1 MKMKLFTSVAFAAL
15 LIPGAAFAQSTG
27 SVDFEKGGEDIV
39 VTARTTKGIEGIQSP
54 DTSKAKGVLTQE
66 FIAKQTPGN
75 SILDTINNLPGV
87 SFQNND
93 PFGSAGGT
101 LTIRGFDASRISLT
115 FDGIP
120 LNDTGNYALYSNQ
133 QLDPELIEQV
143 NVNYG
148 STDVD
153 SPSAAA
159 TGSTVNYR
167 TVNPTDDFGARLEG
181 SAGEYQFFRIF
192 GKVDTGVFTP
202 FGTKAWFSASSAE
215 NNVVFNDFGKIRKQQ
230 YNAKV
235 YQPIGNNGDFISV
248 SGNYNQN
255 RNNFFGSAPLRFD
268 TNVFSQITAPNA
280 ANPNTPTNII
290 TTLNPLLITGAP
302 RFAGT
307 GSANRFPLGRD
318 ELPYSVARCTINGGT
333 PGVADAPANVVAPGA
348 SNNGSACGTAFDE
361 RYNPSNTGSIR
372 VNARFT
378 LAPNLVLT
386 VDPSYQYTKA
396 NGGGTVIAREAPR
409 DINPALQNTALPF
422 NATTNP
428 NQSNCTT
435 VTTGANVNCQV
446 GYFAGAPYFGKDLN
460 GDGDLLDTVNVLAPS
475 QTQTRRYGVIASLR
489 YDIATGQTVR
499 VGYTLDYGRHR
510 QTGETGFLQLNGQP
524 FDVFPVNNPITGVNN
539 SVLQKRDRASIATLQ
554 QGSAEYRGE
563 FFDKKLVVNLGLTAK
578 FFRRDLTNYC
588 FASSSG
594 GFVEC
599 FGRDAA
605 LQGAIAGYNPYSF
618 DSTTN
623 RVTGFAPPQNRVY
636 NYKRVLPSGGFTYKF
651 ADVFSLYANYSKGIQ
666 VPGTDNLYNAFYFPR
681 NSSLANPAPETT
693 DNFDLGLRYTT
704 SKLQAQ
710 FGPWYTRFTNR
721 LASAFDP
728 DTQQTF
734 YRNLGRVD
742 KYGIDGSVTYRPI
755 REITLYAYGSYLKS
769 EIKDNVVLG
778 TCANTQTINCTTVG
792 APILALTAGKRES
805 GAPVFTFGGRAQ
817 ADVGPLEIGIQ
828 AKRTGPR
835 FYNDQNLPNLQCT
848 AALVNQL
855 CPTLANTTGTTTA
868 FAGTRGFLYQVA
880 PEKTSAYTQ
889 VDIDARLSMG
899 WAGLNDKT
907 YLQLN
912 VQNLFNNYYVGGF
925 SGGSTTQFN
934 VPFVQIGSPRAIVGT
949 LNVAF

>member
-39 VTARTTKGIEGIQSP
+39 VTARASKGIEGIQTP
-54 DTSKAKGVLTQE
+54 DTPKAKGVLTQE

-159 TGSTVNYR
+159 SGSTVNYR

-268 TNVFSQITAPNA
+268 SNVFSQVTSGTVNGVVA
-280 ANPNTPTNII
+280 TP
-290 TTLNPLLITGAP
+290 LNPILITGAP
-302 RFAGT
+302 RIPGT
-307 GSANRFPLGRD
+307 GSVNRFPLGRD
-318 ELPYSVARCTINGGT
+318 ELPYSVARCTIGGGT
-333 PGVADAPANVVAPGA
+333 PNVADAPANVVAPGA
-348 SNNGSACGTAFDE
+348 SNNGSACGTSFDE

-386 VDPSYQYTKA
+386 VDPSYQYVKA
-396 NGGGTVIAREAPR
+396 NGGGTVTAREGLR
-409 DINPALQNTALPF
+409 DINPAGPTAGSTNVATPTQCVTA
-422 NATTNP
+422 ATTA
-428 NQSNCTT
+428 
-435 VTTGANVNCQV
+435 GYNCQA
-446 GYFAGAPYFGKDLN
+446 GFFAGNPFFGKDLN

-524 FDVFPVNNPITGVNN
+524 FDVFPVNDPIAAANGV
-539 SVLQKRDRASIATLQ
+539 VLQKRDRFSIATLH

-563 FFDKKLVVNLGLTAK
+563 FFDRKLVVNLGLTAK

-588 FASSSG
+588 FTSSSG

-618 DSTTN
+618 NATTN

-636 NYKRVLPSGGFTYKF
+636 NYKRVLPSGGFTYKL
-651 ADVFSLYANYSKGIQ
+651 ADAFSLYANYSKGIQ

-681 NSSLANPAPETT
+681 DSSQSNPSPETT
-693 DNFDLGLRYTT
+693 DNFDLGVRYTT

-710 FGPWYTRFTNR
+710 VGPWYTRFTNR
-721 LASAFDP
+721 LASSFDP

-742 KYGIDGSVTYRPI
+742 KYGVDGSVTYRPI

-778 TCANTQTINCTTVG
+778 TCTTTTTINCTTIG
-792 APILALTAGKRES
+792 QPILALTAGKRES

-817 ADVGPLEIGIQ
+817 ADVGPLQVGIQ

-835 FYNDQNLPNLQCT
+835 YYNDQNLPNLQCT

-880 PEKTSAYTQ
+880 PEKTSSYTQ

-925 SGGSTTQFN
+925 SGGSTTQFS